1 MGSIPSLPT
10 SQNHKDAEVAV
21 PASPDRSSA
30 PSDST
35 RNPYRGVIFVLLLA
49 ALLGTIAA
57 VVGGL
62 TLLNPVLLD
71 VAVTLGL
78 ATGVLTG
85 VAVAQTARARPSKGV
100 EETSSPE
107 PIAEIE
113 TVAPR
118 EKLHKLDPA
127 ILSPRLSAA
136 RVWILRKL
144 KDLGLIGS
152 IRTGTACASVVGII
166 LFLLRPTVP
175 GISPSLSVAGIV
187 AGVCLVAAALA
198 AMGARYFA
206 RIDADI
212 LPEAPWLCR
221 GARVVAWI
229 LLLASISV
237 GVEWAGLNAIL
248 QILHFTVL
256 IINTA
261 VCYGLFTAKVPKEGV
276 VVFPIDLG
284 ILSTL
289 GSRTNI
295 LGSLVDSAERQLGID
310 LRSTWALTV
319 VRQTLEPL
327 LIGLCLL
334 GWLATS
340 LTVVGVDE
348 QGLIERLGVP
358 VEGQVL
364 RPGLHLHWPWPVDQ
378 VFRIPVQRV
387 QAAQVGHEGQ
397 EAEGP
402 ENVLWAVEHAPNEY
416 TLVLGNGRDLI
427 TVDAAVQYRIADARA
442 WQYNCQ
448 NPADA
453 LRAIAYRAVMRSTV
467 NRTLADAL
475 SQNVAT
481 LTGEMRAM
489 VQHDANDLGLGVEIM
504 GFTVGGMHPPVP
516 VAPAYEAV
524 VSAEINKVTMVV
536 AAQAYRNQRVPVA
549 EAGVLAYENVARAQG
564 MNALAKA
571 AGEAWSFR
579 TLQSQYHSSPS
590 EYFFRR
596 RLEALEKGLTGK
608 RFTVVDSR
616 FQRDGGELWLTQ

>member
-10 SQNHKDAEVAV
+10 SQNHRDAEVAV
-21 PASPDRSSA
+21 TGIPDRPSA

-49 ALLGTIAA
+49 ALLGMIAA
-57 VVGGL
+57 LVGGL
-62 TLLNPVLLD
+62 ILPNQVLLD
-71 VAVTLGL
+71 VAVTLAL
-78 ATGVLTG
+78 VTGVLTG
-85 VAVAQTARARPSKGV
+85 VAVAQTTRARPAKRV
-100 EETSSPE
+100 EEISIPE
-107 PIAEIE
+107 PI
-113 TVAPR
+113 
-118 EKLHKLDPA
+118 LDAA
-127 ILSPRLSAA
+127 IVSPLLNAA
-136 RVWILRKL
+136 RVWISRKFEE
-144 KDLGLIGS
+144 LGLIGS
-152 IRTGTACASVVGII
+152 IRVGAVGVGTVAI
-166 LFLLRPTVP
+166 LFLLLRPTVP
-175 GISPSLSVAGIV
+175 AISPPLLVAGIT
-187 AGVCLVAAALA
+187 AGLCLGAAALA
-198 AMGARYFA
+198 AMAARYFA
-206 RIDADI
+206 NIDADI

-221 GARVVAWI
+221 GARVIAWI
-229 LLLASISV
+229 FVVAAISV
-237 GVEWAGLNAIL
+237 GFECAGLNTIP
-248 QILHFTVL
+248 QISHFALL
-256 IINTA
+256 IVNAA
-261 VCYGLFTAKVPKEGV
+261 VCYGLFSVNVPNEGV

-284 ILSTL
+284 IVSAL
-289 GSRTNI
+289 GSRPNI
-295 LGSLVDSAERQLGID
+295 LGSLLDSAERQLGID

-334 GWLATS
+334 GCLATS

-358 VEGQVL
+358 VGGQVL

-427 TVDAAVQYRIADARA
+427 TVDAAVQYRITDPWA
-442 WQYNCQ
+442 WRYNCQ

-467 NRTLADAL
+467 NHTLSEAL

-481 LTGEMRAM
+481 LTGQMRVM
-489 VQHDANDLGLGVEIM
+489 VQHDANDLGLGVEII

-536 AAQAYRNQRVPVA
+536 AAQAYRNQRLPVA
-549 EAGVLAYENVARAQG
+549 EAGVLTYENIARAQG
-564 MNALAKA
+564 MNNLAKA

-579 TLQSQYHSSPS
+579 TLESQYHASPS

-616 FQRDGGELWLTQ
+616 LQRDGGELWLTQ

>member
-10 SQNHKDAEVAV
+10 PQHHIDADVAV
-21 PASPDRSSA
+21 PGIPSRPSA
-30 PSDST
+30 PDST
-35 RNPYRGVIFVLLLA
+35 RNPYRGVVFVLLLA

-57 VVGGL
+57 VAGGL
-62 TLLNPVLLD
+62 ILLNPVLLD
-71 VAVTLGL
+71 VAVTLAL
-78 ATGVLTG
+78 ATGVLIG
-85 VAVAQTARARPSKGV
+85 VAVAQTARAKSAKSV
-100 EETSSPE
+100 EDISVPE
-107 PIAEIE
+107 LAAEIE
-113 TVAPR
+113 AAALPEKPR
-118 EKLHKLDPA
+118 KLDAA
-127 ILSPRLSAA
+127 ILSPRLTAA
-136 RVWILRKL
+136 RMWIVRKL
-144 KDLGLIGS
+144 KDLGLLAT
-152 IRTGTACASVVGII
+152 IRTGTACAGLVGII
-166 LFLLRPTVP
+166 LILLRPSVP
-175 GISPSLSVAGIV
+175 GVSPSLLVAGIA
-187 AGVCLVAAALA
+187 AGVCLAAPALT
-198 AMGARYFA
+198 AMGAQYFA

-221 GARVVAWI
+221 GARVIAWI
-229 LLLASISV
+229 LVLAAISV
-237 GVEWAGLNAIL
+237 GLEWAGLTTIL
-248 QILHFTVL
+248 QIFHFAAL
-256 IINTA
+256 AINVA
-261 VCYGLFTAKVPKEGV
+261 VCYSLFSAKVSNVGV

-289 GSRTNI
+289 GSRPNI
-295 LGSLVDSAERQLGID
+295 LASLLDSAERQLGID

-340 LTVVGVDE
+340 LTVVGAEE

-358 VEGQVL
+358 VAGQVL

-378 VFRIPVQRV
+378 VFRMPVQRV

-427 TVDAAVQYRIADARA
+427 TVDAAVQYRIADPWA
-442 WQYNCQ
+442 WRYNCQ

-489 VQHDANDLGLGVEIM
+489 VQRDANDLGLGVEIM

-549 EAGVLAYENVARAQG
+549 EAGALTYENISRAQG
-564 MNALAKA
+564 MNNLAKA

-579 TLQSQYHSSPS
+579 ALESQYHASPS

>member
-10 SQNHKDAEVAV
+10 SQNHKDAEVAM
-21 PASPDRSSA
+21 PARPDRPSA
-30 PSDST
+30 PWDST
-35 RNPYRGVIFVLLLA
+35 RNPYRGVVFVLLLA

-57 VVGGL
+57 VVGGFI
-62 TLLNPVLLD
+62 LLNPVLLD

-78 ATGVLTG
+78 ATGVLIG
-85 VAVAQTARARPSKGV
+85 VAVAQTARARAAKSV
-100 EETSSPE
+100 EEISIPE
-107 PIAEIE
+107 PAAKPEAAALPE
-113 TVAPR
+113 KPR
-118 EKLHKLDPA
+118 KLDAA
-127 ILSPRLSAA
+127 ILSPRLTAA
-136 RVWILRKL
+136 RVWMVRKL
-144 KDLGLIGS
+144 KNLGLMGI
-152 IRTGTACASVVGII
+152 IRTGTACAGLVGLI
-166 LFLLRPTVP
+166 LVLLRPTVP
-175 GISPSLSVAGIV
+175 GISPPLLVAGIA
-187 AGVCLVAAALA
+187 AGVCLAAAALA

-206 RIDADI
+206 RIEAEI

-221 GARVVAWI
+221 GARVIAWI
-229 LLLASISV
+229 LVLAATSEGLQS
-237 GVEWAGLNAIL
+237 AGLTTIL

-256 IINTA
+256 IISAA
-261 VCYGLFTAKVPKEGV
+261 VCYGLVSAKDPKEGV

-295 LGSLVDSAERQLGID
+295 LASLVDSAERQLGID

-327 LIGLCLL
+327 LIALCLL

-358 VEGQVL
+358 VGGPVL

-489 VQHDANDLGLGVEIM
+489 VQRDANDLGLGVEIM

-549 EAGVLAYENVARAQG
+549 QAGVLTYENIARAQG
-564 MNALAKA
+564 MNNLAKA

-579 TLQSQYHSSPS
+579 TLESQYHASPS